1 MSRETSLYL
10 AKKDWGLQQMA
21 LHFGLSMA
29 TIKRRL
35 RKYVKTFR
43 NSWDLHKYRSLKHK
57 CPKWVWE
64 QGLMQL
70 ALYAERNQLNFTE
83 LRQKMDLEKIQV
95 DDDAGIVIPRI
106 ICPLE
111 RKRALALER
120 LVRQM
125 DISWKNSIKYYL
137 KIRDYVL
144 SYQ

>member
-1 MSRETSLYL
+1 MGLGTETHAVGIIRGTKSTQFHRTSSGESAHLLNYKPNYIYTDRL
-10 AKKDWGLQQMA
+10 ISNFIYFFFFNWKK
-21 LHFGLSMA
+21 
-29 TIKRRL
+29 I
-35 RKYVKTFR
+35 
-43 NSWDLHKYRSLKHK
+43 
-57 CPKWVWE
+57 
-64 QGLMQL
+64 
-70 ALYAERNQLNFTE
+70 
-83 LRQKMDLEKIQV
+83 DLEKIQV

-125 DISWKNSIKYYL
+125 DISWKNSIKCYL